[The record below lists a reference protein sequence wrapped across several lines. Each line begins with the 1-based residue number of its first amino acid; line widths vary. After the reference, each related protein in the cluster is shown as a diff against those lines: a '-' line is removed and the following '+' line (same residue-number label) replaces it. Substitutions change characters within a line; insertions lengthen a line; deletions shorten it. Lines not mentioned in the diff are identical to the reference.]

1 VKLNPGQLRSH
12 LSSGVAPVYLI
23 SGDEPLLIDETRDA
37 IRAAAGKQGLE
48 EREVHVAERGFNWEE
63 FAAGL
68 QNLSLFATHRLV
80 ELRLPTGKPGDK
92 GARFLA
98 AVASDP
104 IPDTVLVVITPA
116 LDSRTTKSKWASSL
130 ARDAV
135 CIALRAPNAAALPKW
150 IAGRLHAAGLQGDSE
165 AMELLAAR
173 VEGNL
178 LAAKQE
184 IDKLVL
190 LAENG
195 RVTIDTVRAAVAD
208 GARFDV
214 FQLTDAALA
223 GDRGRA
229 ARILHGL
236 HREGVAAPLVMWSL
250 AREIGLVVDVVFR
263 MNCGSSTV
271 KAMTDARVWR
281 SRQGLVGRAVR
292 SLDLKSAQQLLVG
305 ACHADRIVKGARH
318 GQAWNALLELT
329 LALAGNSEMRAETA

>member
-1 VKLNPGQLRSH
+1 VKLNPGQLSSH

-23 SGDEPLLIDETRDA
+23 SGDEPLLVDETRDA
-37 IRAAAGKQGLE
+37 IRAAAGEQGIVD
-48 EREVHVAERGFNWEE
+48 REIHVAERSFNWDE

-98 AVASDP
+98 AVAGEP
-104 IPDTVLVVITPA
+104 IPDTVLVVITPG
-116 LDSRTTKSKWASSL
+116 LDSRTAKSKWASSL

-135 CIALRAPNAAALPKW
+135 WIVLRAPGAAALPKW
-150 IAGRLHAAGLQGDSE
+150 IAGRLHAAGLEGDPE
-165 AMELLAAR
+165 ALELLAAR

-190 LAENG
+190 LAEND

-223 GDRGRA
+223 GDRRRA
-229 ARILHGL
+229 ARILNGL

-250 AREIGLVVDVVFR
+250 AREIGLVVDIVYR
-263 MNCGSSTV
+263 MNGGSSAAR
-271 KAMTDARVWR
+271 AMTDAGVWR
-281 SRQGLVGRAVR
+281 SRQSLIGRAVR
-292 SLDLKSAQQLLVG
+292 ALDLQSARRLLVG
-305 ACHADRIVKGARH
+305 ACHADCIVKGARR
-318 GQAWNALLELT
+318 GQAWNALLEVT
-329 LALAGNSEMRAETA
+329 LALAGNHEMRAETA

>member
-1 VKLNPGQLRSH
+1 VKLNPSQLSSH

-23 SGDEPLLIDETRDA
+23 SGDEPLLVDETRDA
-37 IRAAAGKQGLE
+37 IRASAGEQGIVD
-48 EREVHVAERGFNWEE
+48 REVHVAERSFNWDE

-92 GARFLA
+92 GARFLT
-98 AVASDP
+98 AVAGEP
-104 IPDTVLVVITPA
+104 IPDTVLVVITPG
-116 LDSRTTKSKWASSL
+116 LDSRTAKSKWASSL

-135 CIALRAPNAAALPKW
+135 WIALRAPGAAALPKW
-150 IAGRLHAAGLQGDSE
+150 IAGRLHAAGLKGDSE
-165 AMELLAAR
+165 ALELLAAR

-195 RVTIDTVRAAVAD
+195 RVTIETVRAAVAD

-223 GDRGRA
+223 GDRSRA
-229 ARILHGL
+229 ARILNGL
-236 HREGVAAPLVMWSL
+236 HREGIAAPLVMWSL
-250 AREIGLVVDVVFR
+250 AREIGLVVDVVYR
-263 MNCGSSTV
+263 MNGGSSAAR
-271 KAMTDARVWR
+271 AMTDAGVWR
-281 SRQGLVGRAVR
+281 SRQSLVGRAVR
-292 SLDLKSAQQLLVG
+292 ALDLKSARRLLVG
-305 ACHADRIVKGARH
+305 ACHADRIVKGARQ

-329 LALAGNSEMRAETA
+329 LALAGNYAMRAETA

>member
-1 VKLNPGQLRSH
+1 MKLNPGQLSSH

-23 SGDEPLLIDETRDA
+23 SGDEPLLVDETRDV
-37 IRAAAGKQGLE
+37 IRVSAAEQGIVD
-48 EREVHVAERGFNWEE
+48 REVYVAERNFNWDE

-92 GARFLA
+92 GGRFLT

-104 IPDTVLVVITPA
+104 IPDTVLVIVTPS
-116 LDSRTTKSKWASSL
+116 LDSRTAKSKWASSL
-130 ARDAV
+130 ARGAV
-135 CIALRAPNAAALPKW
+135 WIALRAPDAAALPKW
-150 IAGRLHAAGLQGDSE
+150 IAGRLHAAGLKGDPQ
-165 AMELLAAR
+165 ALELLAAR

-184 IDKLVL
+184 IDKLGL
-190 LAENG
+190 LAEDG

-223 GDRGRA
+223 GDRSRA
-229 ARILHGL
+229 ARILNGL

-250 AREIGLVVDVVFR
+250 AREISLVVDVVYR
-263 MNCGSSTV
+263 LNGGCSAAR
-271 KAMTDARVWR
+271 AMTDARVWG
-281 SRQGLVGRAVR
+281 SRQSLIGRAVR

-305 ACHADRIVKGARH
+305 ACHADRIVKGARR

-329 LALAGNSEMRAETA
+329 LALAGDHEMRVETA